1 MERDKSA
8 SAASGPSLTRALR
21 LIGEGQQLVNV
32 WLLIKPYWRMCAV
45 VAIVTQAL
53 NMLRSTQ
60 PWLTHFTIDWYVVPK
75 TTDGLIWLVAVFVG
89 LRLTIFGLFYYQKI
103 LLTTL
108 RQKITATLRIRLHQ
122 KLYDLDC
129 RYFETTPK
137 GQLTALFTL
146 EAESIGEMLTTFNAQ
161 VIGDGVIVLFTV
173 ATLLI
178 IDPYLTFILAL
189 TIIPLL
195 PLFRFFRGSIRQAQ
209 MELKEKFAKLNAYLH
224 EYMAGVTTIQMFNAE
239 THAMR
244 DFEEVNREL
253 GKGVNRGK
261 FRQVRVTALIE
272 LMIAL
277 LLTVLVLYGGWRMLQ
292 PHGQSAG
299 GSVMTVGAF
308 AAFLQAVLQLLEPMR
323 NLSNNFSLLQNGMA
337 SMKRISEILERPPAL
352 VAPVAPASQVIVE
365 NVKERRRGI
374 RTVSGLIEFDKVSF
388 AYRGEDWV
396 LKDLS
401 LRIEPGESVAIVGST
416 GAGKTTIANLLLRF
430 YDVQRGKIMLDGI
443 DLREME
449 PADLRR
455 HFAVAM
461 QDAFLFKD
469 TIRYNILLG
478 QNELDD
484 DHMKEIVAR
493 TGAAG
498 FIENLPGNFETVV
511 GGFQDSLSLGQKQLI
526 SLARTVC
533 RKPPIFILDEICHA
547 VDSETESLI
556 NETIASMVK
565 GSTSILISHRLSMI
579 RHVDRVAL
587 LHKGRVFEE
596 GSHDE
601 LLIRGGLYRQ
611 LYQAWV

>member
-1 MERDKSA
+1 MEHDKPA
-8 SAASGPSLTRALR
+8 SAASGPSLTRAL
-21 LIGEGQQLVNV
+21 L
-32 WLLIKPYWRMCAV
+32 KPYWRMYAV
-45 VAIVTQAL
+45 VAIVTQVL

-60 PWLTHFTIDWYVVPK
+60 PWLTHYTIDWYVVPK
-75 TTDGLIWLVAVFVG
+75 TTDGLIWLVAAFIG

-103 LLTTL
+103 LLTGL
-108 RQKITATLRIRLHQ
+108 HQKITAALRIRLNQ

-129 RYFETTPK
+129 RYFETTPN
-137 GQLTALFTL
+137 GQITALFTM
-146 EAESIGEMLTTFNAQ
+146 EVESIAEMLTTFNAH
-161 VIGDGVIVLFTV
+161 VIGDGVIVLFTI

-195 PLFRFFRGSIRQAQ
+195 PLFRFFRGNIWQAQ
-209 MELKEKFAKLNAYLH
+209 IELKEKFAKLNAHLH
-224 EYMAGVTTIQMFNAE
+224 EYMAGIPTIQMFNAE
-239 THAMR
+239 TRALR
-244 DFEEVNREL
+244 DFEETNREL
-253 GKGVNRGK
+253 GKAVNRSK

-308 AAFLQAVLQLLEPMR
+308 AAFLQAVLQLIEPMR
-323 NLSNNFSLLQNGMA
+323 NLSNNFSLLQNGMV

-352 VAPVAPASQVIVE
+352 VAPVAPAAPVIME
-365 NVKERRRGI
+365 NVEERQRSI

-401 LRIEPGESVAIVGST
+401 FRIEPGESVAIVGST

-461 QDAFLFKD
+461 QDAFLFND

-478 QNELDD
+478 QNEFDD
-484 DHMKEIVAR
+484 DHLKEIAAR

-511 GGFQDSLSLGQKQLI
+511 GGFRDGLSLGQKQLI

-579 RHVDRVAL
+579 RHVDRVVL

-601 LLIRGGLYRQ
+601 LLIRGGLYWQ